1 MRTRFVWA
9 TDIHL
14 DVLEE
19 VAGSDAV
26 LEFVHSLNG
35 PDPAFVVL
43 TGDISIAP
51 SLPRHLMLIETVVK
65 CPVYFVCGNHDYYD
79 GSFKAVRKLLARRC
93 ADNERLKYMT
103 SSGPVH
109 VTSGTALVGH
119 DGWYDAYHGDAL
131 SSNVL
136 MNDWI
141 KIEDFANAGVV
152 SRGTY
157 GGLIPKIPT
166 AISIAR
172 KAAHEAAQHVRV
184 YADAA
189 AKMKNSVLIMTHV
202 PPWPMAHDPQ
212 SMKGSPSA
220 IPWYSSK
227 LMGDA
232 IESVAAENPSVKFN
246 VLCGHTHNGASSNIT
261 SNVTCHVGSSEYG
274 SPQFNIVEI
283 P

>member
-14 DVLEE
+14 DVLEA
-19 VAGSDAV
+19 VAGPDAV
-26 LEFVHSLNG
+26 IDFIHSLNG
-35 PDPAFVVL
+35 PSPAFVVL

-51 SLPRHLMLIETVVK
+51 DLPRHLTLIETIVK

-79 GSFKAVRKLLARRC
+79 GSFRAVRRLLSRRTT
-93 ADNERLKYMT
+93 DSKTLRYMT
-103 SSGPVH
+103 LSGPVD
-109 VTSGTALVGH
+109 VSEGSILVGH

-131 SSNVL
+131 GSNVL

-141 KIEDFANAGVV
+141 KISDFANAGVV
-152 SRGTY
+152 SRGIY
-157 GGLIPKIPT
+157 GGLTPKIPT
-166 AISIAR
+166 VISIAR
-172 KAAHEAAQHVRV
+172 KAAYEAAEHVRV
-184 YADAA
+184 NASAA

-246 VLCGHTHNGASSNIT
+246 VLCGHTHNGVSSSIT
-261 SNVTCHVGSSEYG
+261 SNITCHVGSSEYG
-274 SPQFNIVEI
+274 SPQFNTVEI